1 MIVVAA
7 GLAAV
12 AVLLTLWIRKRASG
26 KTPPPPRITPLWRIK
41 RAVAFAATL
50 LPVFACVWL
59 AVYFSS
65 RIIVIFFGDY
75 F

>member
-7 GLAAV
+7 ALAAV
-12 AVLLTLWIRKRASG
+12 AVLLTMWIRKRASG
-26 KTPPPPRITPLWRIK
+26 KTPPPGITPSWRIR
-41 RAVAFAATL
+41 RAAAFAATL